1 MVAQVAEPQPSAPQ
15 QLGPEPEPA
24 LAGAKTL
31 ICALNFLS
39 RNLPLPQHVY
49 DAVSSIYQ
57 DPGARELPPDEVDRD
72 VGADVSKVSEFAP
85 SLFLFVHFVI
95 LGGKEFSVGAFY
107 AWIEFVWGWE

>member
-57 DPGARELPPDEVDRD
+57 DSGADGLDRD
-72 VGADVSKVSEFAP
+72 VGADVSNGATSPLQKVSVSVP
-85 SLFLFVHFVI
+85 SSASIELI
-95 LGGKEFSVGAFY
+95 LGCE
-107 AWIEFVWGWE
+107 